1 MSITTADA
9 SFSFAKLVVDDLEA
23 SARFYQSV
31 CSLVERARHDG
42 RINGEHMTEITY
54 HPSREGG
61 PSLTLVKFD
70 DRHNPVRG
78 ESMLGFITDNLDA
91 FIERA
96 QVAGGR
102 VTDAVRVVPAYNVRV
117 AFIEDNEGHLL
128 EVIEVL

>member
-1 MSITTADA
+1 MSDQRPDT

-42 RINGEHMTEITY
+42 RINSEHMTEVTY

-70 DRHNPVRG
+70 DRRGAVGG
-78 ESMLGFITDNLDA
+78 ESILGFITDDIDA

-96 QVAGGR
+96 QVGGGR

-117 AFIEDNEGHLL
+117 AFVEDNEGHLL